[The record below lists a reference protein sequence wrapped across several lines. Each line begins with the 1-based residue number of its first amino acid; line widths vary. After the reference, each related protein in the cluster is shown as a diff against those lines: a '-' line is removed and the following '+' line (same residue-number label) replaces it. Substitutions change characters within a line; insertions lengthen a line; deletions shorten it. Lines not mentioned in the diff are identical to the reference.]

1 MKKIV
6 AAAVCVALVGCGT
19 TSGRISD
26 LPAITNPNTASKV
39 VTIRVSSLVGVANG
53 YTVVLDDKDLLGI
66 GSGEYAE
73 FNVPEGEHYI
83 GVKCFG
89 GWTPTWKTDAVQF
102 KAVAS
107 QPNYFEISPNLKC
120 AGIRQIGEKEGIE
133 LTKNSKPIDLQAEA
147 KK

>member
-1 MKKIV
+1 MKRVVSI
-6 AAAVCVALVGCGT
+6 AFCALIVGCGT
-19 TSGRISD
+19 TSGRIGE
-26 LPAITNPNTASKV
+26 LPTITNPNTASKV
-39 VTIRVSSLVGVANG
+39 VTIRISSIVGVANG
-53 YTVVLDDKDLLGI
+53 YTVVLDGKDLLGI

-73 FNVPEGEHYI
+73 FNVPEGDHYI

-107 QPNYFEISPNLKC
+107 QSNYFEISPNLKC
-120 AGIRQIGEKEGIE
+120 AGIRQIGEADALAGMKDSQLI
-133 LTKNSKPIDLQAEA
+133 NLQVEA